1 MINTFFTDSNRDY
14 VAIGDGTIYPVDLFI
29 TLYGKDALPCE
40 IKGEQQLSYDDYY
53 DAFLDLLDAL
63 GWFAHAYKLL
73 QNAKEDNNP
82 EVNKVRDKYYRD
94 NQTLQKEVKKRQDKC
109 WDKVRELD
117 YQSRK
122 LGFKQMS
129 HDSQKN
135 LLNFLYQKNRRAYF
149 RRRIRGFKDK
159 NQLYSIVDIYN
170 MCVKAQ
176 KPR

>member
-1 MINTFFTDSNRDY
+1 MIGAFFTDSSREY
-14 VAIGDGTIYPVDLFI
+14 IVTSDGTVYPVDLFI
-29 TLYGKDALPCE
+29 ILFGKEALPCE
-40 IKGEQQLSYDDYY
+40 IKEESAVSYDDYY
-53 DAFLDLLDAL
+53 DAFLDLLDSL

-109 WDKVRELD
+109 WNKVRELD

-122 LGFKQMS
+122 LGFKQMNQ
-129 HDSQKN
+129 DSQRN

-149 RRRIRGFKDK
+149 RRRIRVFKEK
-159 NQLYSIVDIYN
+159 KQLYSIVDIYN
-170 MCVKAQ
+170 MCIKAQ